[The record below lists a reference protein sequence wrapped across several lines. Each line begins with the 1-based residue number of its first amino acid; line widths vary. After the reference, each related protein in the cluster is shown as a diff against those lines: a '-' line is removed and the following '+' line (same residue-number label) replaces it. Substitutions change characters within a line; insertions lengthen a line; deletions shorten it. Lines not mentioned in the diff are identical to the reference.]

1 MRAVNIIIK
10 VNEVNKMNFSFAEK
24 NSSCVLVISANNEV
38 DALMELTDK
47 VKYPDSWRM
56 EILDEC

>member
-1 MRAVNIIIK
+1 
-10 VNEVNKMNFSFAEK
+10 MNFSFAEK